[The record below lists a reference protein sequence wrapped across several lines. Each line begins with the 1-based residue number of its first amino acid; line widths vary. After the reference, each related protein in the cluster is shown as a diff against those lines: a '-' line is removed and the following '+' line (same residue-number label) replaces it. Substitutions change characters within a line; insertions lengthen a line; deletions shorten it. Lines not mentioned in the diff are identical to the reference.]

1 MNRLTPALVAVVLV
15 ASFRTT
21 VQPAPRAL
29 SAAGTAALTER
40 LEAAA
45 RSGEIPAVVALVTSD
60 DAVLYEHAAGT
71 LSARSREALLPNA
84 IFRIAS
90 MTKPITSAAVMTLV
104 EAGRVRLDDPASVYV
119 PAVDAMKVAVNVKA
133 DGSYDARAPARA
145 ITVRDLL
152 THTSGIGY
160 SFSDPLLFALQKAG
174 RSDSDFPL
182 LHDPGE
188 KWTYGA
194 STKYLGDIVQ
204 QASGQPLE
212 PYLRTQIFDP
222 LGMGETGFDVSPS
235 SQARV
240 VAVRQRERG
249 ALTEIPNPE
258 TLRVTPRGDG
268 GLYSTAQDYGRLL
281 RMLLNGGRAGS
292 ARVLTEYS
300 VREMTRNQI
309 GSLTV
314 REQPA
319 ADAARTRPFPLGAG
333 RDTWG
338 LGFQIAAPPTAP
350 NRRGAGSYGW
360 AGIDNTYFWIDPT
373 RQIGVIVLMQ
383 QLPFYDEASI
393 KLVTDV
399 EEIVNRSLN

>member
-1 MNRLTPALVAVVLV
+1 MKLTPALVAVVLM
-15 ASFRTT
+15 TT
-21 VQPAPRAL
+21 FGSPVQPAPKGLA
-29 SAAGTAALTER
+29 AAGTAALTTR
-40 LEAAA
+40 LDAAA
-45 RSGEIPAVVALVTSD
+45 RSGQIPAVVALVTSS
-60 DAVLYEHAAGT
+60 DAVLYEHAAGK
-71 LSARSREALLPNA
+71 LSARSRDALPPNA

-90 MTKPITSAAVMTLV
+90 MTKPITSAAVMALV

-119 PAVDAMKVAVNVKA
+119 PAVDALKVAVNVKA
-133 DGSYDARAPARA
+133 DGSYDTRAPARA

-174 RSDSDFPL
+174 KSDADFPL

-194 STKYLGDIVQ
+194 GTKYLGEVVQ

-212 PYLRTQIFDP
+212 AYLATQFFGP
-222 LGMGETGFDVSPS
+222 LGMSDTGFDVPASAR
-235 SQARV
+235 ARV
-240 VAVRQRERG
+240 VTVRQRERG
-249 ALTEIPNPE
+249 TLTEIPNPE
-258 TLRVTPRGDG
+258 TLRVAPRGDG
-268 GLYSTAQDYGRLL
+268 GLYSTAQDYARLL
-281 RMLLNGGRAGS
+281 RMFLNGGRAGS

-300 VREMTRNQI
+300 IREMTRNQI
-309 GSLTV
+309 GRLTV

-373 RQIGVIVLMQ
+373 RQLGVIVLMQ

-393 KLVTDV
+393 RLVTDV